1 MSQRR
6 ILFLTPTV
14 PWPADSGGRIRT
26 QALITH
32 AAREAQITL
41 FCVAP
46 PGGEGPPPATLTDA
60 CERIEVFPRT
70 RPGLLSHFALSQL
83 ERFFHSAPMHTAVQR
98 ELSNGSH
105 DLIHIDELSI
115 ARSVGSTSTTPV
127 LLHHH
132 KLDARLAHDLATR
145 RLGVSFS
152 EVAKITAL
160 ERRCSRLHTH
170 HAACSSS
177 EVRYLEGRY
186 SIRCALVPN
195 GVDTQRFTPSDTLPK
210 TDTILFLGT
219 LSYEPN
225 VHGLEW
231 FVRKVMPLLA
241 EDRPDLRL
249 KIVGQDPAAR
259 VHALASDR
267 VEVIGPVADP
277 VPHLH
282 AATCSIAP
290 LFIGGGTRIKILE
303 SLAAGCPVVSTSVG
317 AEALDLA
324 PDSLSLAD
332 GSGAFRAAILSILD
346 DPAAA
351 HAKARTSSA
360 AVRARYSWE
369 ASAAALL
376 DAWESCCAK
385 TPA

>member
-1 MSQRR
+1 
-6 ILFLTPTV
+6 
-14 PWPADSGGRIRT
+14 
-26 QALITH
+26 
-32 AAREAQITL
+32 
-41 FCVAP
+41 
-46 PGGEGPPPATLTDA
+46 
-60 CERIEVFPRT
+60 
-70 RPGLLSHFALSQL
+70 
-83 ERFFHSAPMHTAVQR
+83 
-98 ELSNGSH
+98 
-105 DLIHIDELSI
+105 
-115 ARSVGSTSTTPV
+115 
-127 LLHHH
+127 
-132 KLDARLAHDLATR
+132 
-145 RLGVSFS
+145 
-152 EVAKITAL
+152 
-160 ERRCSRLHTH
+160 
-170 HAACSSS
+170 
-177 EVRYLEGRY
+177 
-186 SIRCALVPN
+186 
-195 GVDTQRFTPSDTLPK
+195 
-210 TDTILFLGT
+210 
-219 LSYEPN
+219 
-225 VHGLEW
+225 
-231 FVRKVMPLLA
+231 MPLLA

-249 KIVGQDPAAR
+249 KIVGQDPSAR